1 VVNEESAFNSLNMS
15 DHRWFQMQPPLG
27 WESRIAPDFQVLNAR
42 SCIDECVPLESFKV
56 EQLPDWRPS
65 ALQAPRSS
73 VNREAGMLPAFNF
86 VVTIGP
92 DELAAFISGM

>member
-1 VVNEESAFNSLNMS
+1 MREAALMNAFPSGASKWSNFRIGN
-15 DHRWFQMQPPLG
+15 HPLC
-27 WESRIAPDFQVLNAR
+27 R
-42 SCIDECVPLESFKV
+42 
-56 EQLPDWRPS
+56 
-65 ALQAPRSS
+65 PRSS